1 MKNNIISLKDF
12 RDKKETQKLIDLD
25 PEELED
31 PVVIGW
37 ITDENGERSLNV
49 VSAVDTKECLWM
61 IDLAQKIV
69 DQDRVECRN
78 ENE

>member
-12 RDKKETQKLIDLD
+12 RDKKETQKLLDLD
-25 PEELED
+25 PAEFED

-37 ITDENGERSLNV
+37 VTDAHGERSLNV

-69 DQDRVECRN
+69 DQDSVECRN

>member
-1 MKNNIISLKDF
+1 MENNIISLKDF
-12 RDKKETQKLIDLD
+12 RDKKETQKLLDLD

-37 ITDENGERSLNV
+37 ITDEHGERSLNV

>member
-37 ITDENGERSLNV
+37 ITDKNGERSLNV

>member
-37 ITDENGERSLNV
+37 ITDKHGERSLNV